1 MVFLLNCGVSVWLG
15 PVSGQLDL
23 AANDRD
29 FGGGR
34 KTTVFCLPEK
44 NILVEQ
50 IWPFLRLAVG
60 SKGLAN
66 TLQVLLVSCGWIF
79 FKQVQVNCLLTVQKS
94 VQSSLFRRRLGIRAA
109 FEVLS
114 SLKETPANAQQ

>member
-1 MVFLLNCGVSVWLG
+1 MVFLLNCGVSVRLG

-23 AANDRD
+23 VANDRD

-34 KTTVFCLPEK
+34 KKTVFCLPEK

-50 IWPFLRLAVG
+50 IRPFLRLAVG
-60 SKGLAN
+60 SKGSAN
-66 TLQVLLVSCGWIF
+66 ILRVLLVLYGWIF